1 MLFKKRSRKPVA
13 IVQSARAEQ
22 IPPAA
27 IASARV
33 ILPRLEDPV
42 ELARRVNLLIDA
54 FYPRDDAETVAGTVL
69 AGLASKG
76 KSLTKAKFDAI
87 RQGAPGSCDDESMV
101 AALCTELGV
110 RTTTYLT
117 HRNPERE
124 DKVEAQVELLVVMRD
139 TGVRNFSH
147 GRMTSATG
155 FRDLAKILRE
165 ELGPEH
171 LSKP

>member
-1 MLFKKRSRKPVA
+1 MLFKKTFQETSSHRSERTSRTDSSCSHRFS
-13 IVQSARAEQ
+13 QGH
-22 IPPAA
+22 PAA
-27 IASARV
+27 IRGPGG
-33 ILPRLEDPV
+33 IGPTGY
-42 ELARRVNLLIDA
+42 LLIDA